1 MYYTKES
8 SKDTV
13 YPEIICALATPEG
26 TSALSVI
33 RLSGKG
39 SFELI
44 ENIMLLE
51 RNRLR
56 GMRRKV
62 GNVTENKRII
72 DEVVAISWPEGRSFT
87 GEEMVEI
94 TCHGIPSSVR
104 EIIELLI
111 RKGARKAEPGEFTRR
126 AFVNGRMNA
135 VQVIALAASW
145 DTEKDKRTYPG
156 ETEQE
161 CRKMLNEIE
170 KASEMVEGNIEFGE
184 MHLESNDKDTN
195 RILRELI
202 LSAEEFSRKAIS
214 LEKSNRVMI
223 MGPANSGKS
232 TLFNVLTGK
241 RGALVSDEPGTTR
254 DGSTCFI
261 EIEGRSIQLCDTAGT
276 DGSGLD
282 KAASVNVIN
291 ELDGTERVI
300 WMSVGG
306 RIHPDEDVRNRA
318 GEIVEIKSKSDIDDK
333 DGNSEI
339 LRISSFTGEGME
351 ELKKRISTFPGSMS
365 LSGAANRIE
374 EVIIKAIEYSKSNE
388 YDIAAELLNEAEIET
403 RRILG
408 KGENIQLSVERALAG
423 MCVGK

>member
-1 MYYTKES
+1 MFHAEQSEQEKVS
-8 SKDTV
+8 AD
-13 YPEIICALATPEG
+13 IICALATPEG

-44 ENIMLLE
+44 ENLMSLQ

-62 GNVTENKRII
+62 GNVTVNSRII

-94 TCHGIPSSVR
+94 TCHGIPSYVR

-111 RKGARKAEPGEFTRR
+111 RKGARRADPGEFTRR
-126 AFVNGRMNA
+126 AFVSGRMNA

-145 DTEKDKRTYPG
+145 DTQDEKG
-156 ETEQE
+156 EYEGNAVTQ
-161 CRKMLNEIE
+161 CRKMLIEIE
-170 KASEMVEGNIEFGE
+170 KARETIEGNIEFGE
-184 MHLESNDKDTN
+184 IHLDGTDEDTN
-195 RILRELI
+195 RIFREI
-202 LSAEEFSRKAIS
+202 VVKADKFRREIKCI
-214 LEKSNRVMI
+214 EKSQRVMI

-241 RGALVSDEPGTTR
+241 IGALVSDEPGTTR
-254 DGSTCFI
+254 DGSTVFT
-261 EIEGRSIQLCDTAGT
+261 EIGGRRIQLCDTAGT

-282 KAASVNVIN
+282 RTASEAVIDG
-291 ELDGTERVI
+291 LDGTERVI
-300 WMSVGG
+300 WMSEGG
-306 RIHPDEDVRNRA
+306 KIPPDDEIVRKA
-318 GEIVEIKSKSDIDDK
+318 VEIVEIEAKVDKNEEGKSDL
-333 DGNSEI
+333 
-339 LRISSFTGEGME
+339 LRISSFTGEGIE
-351 ELKKRISTFPGSMS
+351 ELKKRISAFPGSMS
-365 LSGAANRIE
+365 ISGAAERIE
-374 EVIIKAIEYSKSNE
+374 EGINGAMQLLSSNE
-388 YDIAAELLNEAEIET
+388 YDLAAELLNEAEIEM